1 MSVLFVRIC
10 IYPKMRGGSCF
21 VSEYEMH
28 TCLQT
33 LALIYSTSYFLAS
46 LLSRFLLILCQ
57 LFSSSVS
64 GSQTLLSSSPIEG
77 DELQRITDR
86 SLMFVSHICTHTI
99 SATLMSLSDPLCGA
113 DWLF

>member
-1 MSVLFVRIC
+1 MSGPFVRAC

-21 VSEYEMH
+21 LSEYEMH

-33 LALIYSTSYFLAS
+33 LALIYSSSYFLAS

-64 GSQTLLSSSPIEG
+64 GGLTRLSCRPIEG

-86 SLMFVSHICTHTI
+86 SLMFVSHICTHTV
-99 SATLMSLSDPLCGA
+99 SGTLMSFSDTLCGA
-113 DWLF
+113 DWPF